1 MMDSRRVP
9 GLQPMTRTARA
20 DDPGQQDP
28 GGSRQPGWLEPEL
41 ATLTADRLSDPAW
54 LFERKFD
61 GERCLAF
68 RAGQQLRL
76 MTRNRQQ
83 VTSTYP
89 ETADALR
96 AQQASDFIARRRR
109 CMPEKQRR
117 RWREAMPSHHGFL
130 MIAEAG
136 LDRGDGGRE
145 PAGLAAD
152 DRCDRLG
159 GIAAPLGPDADGVPS
174 DVGRALPEGLGGAFQ
189 PSPGPADQAGDHSG
203 GRLPGQAGRAT
214 PPV

>member
-1 MMDSRRVP
+1 
-9 GLQPMTRTARA
+9 MTRTARA

-89 ETADALR
+89 EIADAL
-96 AQQASDFIARRRR
+96 QAKPCPGHR
-109 CMPEKQRR
+109 
-117 RWREAMPSHHGFL
+117 GVL

>member
-1 MMDSRRVP
+1 
-9 GLQPMTRTARA
+9 
-20 DDPGQQDP
+20 
-28 GGSRQPGWLEPEL
+28 
-41 ATLTADRLSDPAW
+41 
-54 LFERKFD
+54 
-61 GERCLAF
+61 
-68 RAGQQLRL
+68 
-76 MTRNRQQ
+76 
-83 VTSTYP
+83 
-89 ETADALR
+89 
-96 AQQASDFIARRRR
+96 
-109 CMPEKQRR
+109 
-117 RWREAMPSHHGFL
+117 

-174 DVGRALPEGLGGAFQ
+174 DVGRALPEGLSGAFQ

>member
-1 MMDSRRVP
+1 MKVKAWP
-9 GLQPMTRTARA
+9 TGA
-20 DDPGQQDP
+20 
-28 GGSRQPGWLEPEL
+28 GGAKP
-41 ATLTADRLSDPAW
+41 
-54 LFERKFD
+54 
-61 GERCLAF
+61 C
-68 RAGQQLRL
+68 
-76 MTRNRQQ
+76 
-83 VTSTYP
+83 
-89 ETADALR
+89 
-96 AQQASDFIARRRR
+96 
-109 CMPEKQRR
+109 
-117 RWREAMPSHHGFL
+117 PSHHGVL
-130 MIAEAG
+130 MIAEDG
-136 LDRGDGGRE
+136 LDRGGGGRE